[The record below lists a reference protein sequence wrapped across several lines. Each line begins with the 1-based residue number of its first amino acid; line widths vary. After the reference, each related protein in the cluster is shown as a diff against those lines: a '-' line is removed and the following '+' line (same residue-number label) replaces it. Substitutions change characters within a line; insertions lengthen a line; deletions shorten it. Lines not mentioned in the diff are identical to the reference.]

1 MLSRMSRR
9 VKVAVALSGGV
20 DSSTA
25 VALLLDQGYDVFGVT
40 MEVVPDATDQT
51 TARAAAATA
60 EHFGIPHYVFDF
72 RETFAQRII
81 APFVETYQRG
91 ETPNPCVLCNPRI
104 KFGVLLEAA
113 LGLGADYLATGHY
126 VRVERLGERF
136 VLRRGADT
144 RKDQSYVLYSLRQEQ
159 LAHVMFPLGG
169 YTKQQIRQLARQY
182 GLPSAE
188 KSESQEICFI
198 AGDYRDFL
206 CSYLAQPP
214 QPGNIVDVEGRVL
227 GQHQG
232 LPWYTIGQRKGLG
245 IAVGTPLYVVDLNPE
260 RNEVVVGPK
269 EAALGQSLVAE
280 EVNLISIPHLEEPLE
295 VMAKIRYNAGAAK
308 ARIEPLP
315 SGEVRTVFEE
325 PQFAITPGQAV
336 VWYQDDLV
344 VGGGRIRKR
353 A

>member
-1 MLSRMSRR
+1 
-9 VKVAVALSGGV
+9 
-20 DSSTA
+20 
-25 VALLLDQGYDVFGVT
+25 
-40 MEVVPDATDQT
+40 
-51 TARAAAATA
+51 
-60 EHFGIPHYVFDF
+60 
-72 RETFAQRII
+72 
-81 APFVETYQRG
+81 
-91 ETPNPCVLCNPRI
+91 
-104 KFGVLLEAA
+104 
-113 LGLGADYLATGHY
+113 
-126 VRVERLGERF
+126 
-136 VLRRGADT
+136 
-144 RKDQSYVLYSLRQEQ
+144 
-159 LAHVMFPLGG
+159 
-169 YTKQQIRQLARQY
+169 
-182 GLPSAE
+182 
-188 KSESQEICFI
+188 
-198 AGDYRDFL
+198 
-206 CSYLAQPP
+206 
-214 QPGNIVDVEGRVL
+214 VDVEGRVL

-245 IAVGTPLYVVDLNPE
+245 IAAGTPLYVVDLNPE

-280 EVNLISIPHLEEPLE
+280 EVNLISIPYLEEPLE